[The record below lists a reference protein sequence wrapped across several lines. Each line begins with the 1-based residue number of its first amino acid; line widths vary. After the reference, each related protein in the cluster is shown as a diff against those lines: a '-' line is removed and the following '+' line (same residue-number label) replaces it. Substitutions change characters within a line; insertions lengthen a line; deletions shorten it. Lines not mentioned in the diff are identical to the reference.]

1 MKNRLPVLL
10 GMLFGLYGVL
20 EFYIPHHDV
29 GWLTEQF
36 RTWAVIMAA
45 FAYVLGAV
53 NIIQVTWPRI
63 RRREPDWEY
72 KVLMLSAAAAMLL
85 VGLPWHKLGATPTA
99 PQVTIAASADGATGV
114 VVEAPDDVIVQEA
127 NIRTGR

>member
-63 RRREPDWEY
+63 RRREPDW
-72 KVLMLSAAAAMLL
+72 
-85 VGLPWHKLGATPTA
+85 
-99 PQVTIAASADGATGV
+99 
-114 VVEAPDDVIVQEA
+114 
-127 NIRTGR
+127 